1 MVLSRKKVRVI
12 STGGTIAEGVSSG
25 ERRHQAAA
33 DMLRPLGDVLEAELS
48 ALDLFDVPSTF
59 MTFEHMS
66 DLSAMVRRASDEGM
80 DGVVVTHG
88 TDTLEE
94 TAYFL
99 DLTAGVAIPVVVTGA
114 MLPPTLQGSD
124 ASANLRDA
132 IRVAASASAVGLGVL
147 VAMAGQIHPARDVRK
162 AHSTRLTA
170 FTSGEFGPVGVVEE
184 GHVTIFRRVEPT
196 VATAIERVSARV
208 EAVRCYAAMSD
219 ITLRALIAAKVDG
232 IVLETLGSGQVPPWT
247 MDAIRTAIRAGIK
260 VAATTRCA
268 EGRLIRDH
276 YGLPD
281 RTAGDERDLLEA
293 GVLFSD
299 LQGAKARVKLAVGL
313 SAGISGINLQEWF

>member
-1 MVLSRKKVRVI
+1 
-12 STGGTIAEGVSSG
+12 
-25 ERRHQAAA
+25 
-33 DMLRPLGDVLEAELS
+33 
-48 ALDLFDVPSTF
+48 
-59 MTFEHMS
+59 
-66 DLSAMVRRASDEGM
+66 
-80 DGVVVTHG
+80 
-88 TDTLEE
+88 
-94 TAYFL
+94 
-99 DLTAGVAIPVVVTGA
+99 
-114 MLPPTLQGSD
+114 
-124 ASANLRDA
+124 
-132 IRVAASASAVGLGVL
+132 
-147 VAMAGQIHPARDVRK
+147 
-162 AHSTRLTA
+162 
-170 FTSGEFGPVGVVEE
+170 VGVVEE

>member
-114 MLPPTLQGSD
+114 MLPPTLPGSD

>member
-114 MLPPTLQGSD
+114 MLPPTLPGSD

-196 VATAIERVSARV
+196 AGIAIEHVSARV

-219 ITLRALIAAKVDG
+219 ITLRALIASKVDG

>member
-33 DMLRPLGDVLEAELS
+33 DMLRPLGDVLEAELC

-59 MTFEHMS
+59 MTFEHMT

-114 MLPPTLQGSD
+114 MLPPTLPGSD